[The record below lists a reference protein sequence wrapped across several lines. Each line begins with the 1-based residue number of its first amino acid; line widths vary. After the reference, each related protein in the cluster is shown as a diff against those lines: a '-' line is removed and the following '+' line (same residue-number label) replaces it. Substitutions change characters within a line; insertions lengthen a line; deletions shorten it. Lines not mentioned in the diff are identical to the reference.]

1 MITEPDLVFQLYRW
15 KDYSGSFDE
24 PRCWILDA
32 ISTDDGFASMATRMM
47 STGTSHSWGDRVSKV
62 HNMFN
67 RETIEDFIGINVAKA
82 RCDAINPADFSE
94 HELSLR
100 TLHNHLEIW
109 LGIKEGDLFY

>member
-1 MITEPDLVFQLYRW
+1 
-15 KDYSGSFDE
+15 
-24 PRCWILDA
+24 
-32 ISTDDGFASMATRMM
+32 MM